1 LQKLLDLIGSH
12 HLKDVTDYLASE
24 VLKLAAAGAQ
34 FAFLAANTPHIVFE
48 DVQRQSPIPLI
59 SIVRSACDQAIAI
72 GAKRLGI
79 FGTRFTMQGRFYPDV
94 FSAAGMTI
102 ITPTQTEQTFI
113 QEKYMNELVNGKFLP
128 ETRDEMLRIALR
140 LSDEEDVAAVILAG
154 TELPLLLRHSMEARA
169 RFLDTTP
176 SCRGNCD
183 RIALVNLLAGAT
195 GLDPAAD
202 IASASRCSDSPTNW
216 LRRGHCRPFLVCF
229 LKLARCQPR
238 TSALIT

>member
-1 LQKLLDLIGSH
+1 MKTMGMIGGIGPESTIDYYRSIVTLYRERRGDGSYPPLIINSIDLQKLLDLIGSQ

-59 SIVRSACDQAIAI
+59 SIVRSACDQAIAM
-72 GAKRLGI
+72 GVKRLGI
-79 FGTRFTMQGRFYPDV
+79 FGTQFTMQGRFYPDV

-102 ITPTQTEQTFI
+102 ITPTQTEQAFI
-113 QEKYMNELVNGKFLP
+113 HEKYMNELVNGKFLP

-154 TELPLLLRHSMEARA
+154 TELPLLLRPTMEARA
-169 RFLDTTP
+169 RFLDTMQIHVEAIVT
-176 SCRGNCD
+176 
-183 RIALVNLLAGAT
+183 ILL
-195 GLDPAAD
+195 
-202 IASASRCSDSPTNW
+202 S
-216 LRRGHCRPFLVCF
+216 
-229 LKLARCQPR
+229 
-238 TSALIT
+238 